1 MHQEHQRSNRRRRVA
16 ELLKREL
23 AVLIQQEL
31 NDPRIQ
37 GVTLTATEVARDLSS
52 AKVYF
57 TCHANTRSV
66 NPCTTALN
74 KAAHFL
80 RRQLMDRLAL
90 RGVPRL
96 RFYYDESIER
106 GTALSSLIDSARSQ
120 DKQNKAD

>member
-1 MHQEHQRSNRRRRVA
+1 MHQASNRRRRVA

-23 AVLIQQEL
+23 AVLIQHEL
-31 NDPRIQ
+31 NDPRVQ

-52 AKVYF
+52 AKIYF
-57 TCHANTRSV
+57 TCPADIQSV
-66 NPCTTALN
+66 EPCIAALN

-80 RRQLMDRLAL
+80 HRQLMDRLAL

-106 GTALSSLIDSARSQ
+106 GAALSSLIDSARSQ
-120 DKQNKAD
+120 DKQNETD

>member
-1 MHQEHQRSNRRRRVA
+1 MYQEHQQSNRRRRVA

-31 NDPRIQ
+31 NDPRVQ

-57 TCHANTRSV
+57 TCHANTQSV
-66 NPCTTALN
+66 KPCITALN

-106 GTALSSLIDSARSQ
+106 GAALASLIDSARSQ
-120 DKQNKAD
+120 DKQNETD